1 MYNSTMR
8 TFTGRMFIATLGCII
23 MSIGINVF
31 TTPWNFYTTGLV
43 GYSQFLRSVLVEDY
57 GITLSNIDL
66 AGVIYYALSIPIFII
81 TFKGLGRSF
90 FLRTLVFTA
99 VFSLTTAFIPVPSAP
114 VINDR
119 LTCVLIGSVCVGVGD
134 GMVITCGCTVGGL
147 DMLAMH
153 ITKKTGLQVGK
164 FTILANILLFVL
176 CFFRYDFSVVV
187 YSVLYMVFS
196 SLILDRMHQQNVTV
210 QALIFTRED
219 ESVLADFII
228 KQLGRS
234 VTYWDGVGAYTKDD
248 VRVLCVCLSKYEI
261 EELLHMVHSV
271 DPHAFLT
278 VQEGVR
284 VFGNFPR
291 KLG

>member
-1 MYNSTMR
+1 MYNNTLR
-8 TFTGRMFIATLGCII
+8 TFTGRMIIATLGCII

-153 ITKKTGLQVGK
+153 IAKKTGLQVGK
-164 FTILANILLFVL
+164 FTILANILLFVM

-196 SLILDRMHQQNVTV
+196 SLILDRMHQQSINI
-210 QALIFTRED
+210 QALIFTKYRD
-219 ESVLADFII
+219 NVIPHVVKAGINLRGCGPLTTPSFFDRLQGRLPAVLF
-228 KQLGRS
+228 L
-234 VTYWDGVGAYTKDD
+234 
-248 VRVLCVCLSKYEI
+248 
-261 EELLHMVHSV
+261 VHKICY
-271 DPHAFLT
+271 H
-278 VQEGVR
+278 
-284 VFGNFPR
+284 
-291 KLG
+291 

>member
-1 MYNSTMR
+1 MYNNTLR
-8 TFTGRMFIATLGCII
+8 TFTGRMIIATLGCII

-153 ITKKTGLQVGK
+153 ITKKTGLQVGR
-164 FTILANILLFVL
+164 FTILVNILLFVL